1 MKLSEEAVCRC
12 TSEQVFLKISQC
24 LQKTPVF
31 QSFFNKAEGLKV
43 CIFIK
48 KVVKSKS
55 KSILSLLVERFL
67 LILLAFDD
75 IIRWISLVTK
85 LTCFIF
91 LALLLFSFITLVLQS
106 SETPQ
111 LFRYCF
117 YIKIFSKH
125 KFCCHYNL
133 GSSTILIE
141 LLKTRNSC
149 RTLANYYFSLEPV
162 LLTWLKTTQ
171 PKNKSMQKFRRH

>member
-1 MKLSEEAVCRC
+1 M
-12 TSEQVFLKISQC
+12 
-24 LQKTPVF
+24 F

-75 IIRWISLVTK
+75 IIRWMSLVTK

-106 SETPQ
+106 SETP
-111 LFRYCF
+111 
-117 YIKIFSKH
+117 
-125 KFCCHYNL
+125 
-133 GSSTILIE
+133 
-141 LLKTRNSC
+141 
-149 RTLANYYFSLEPV
+149 
-162 LLTWLKTTQ
+162 
-171 PKNKSMQKFRRH
+171 